1 MKTLY
6 ESLLDD
12 EETLMKNTD
21 LIDLYSLIKD
31 KIKAMSYVYFSLGYT
46 HGFDTKKCLKL
57 ASKDEV
63 LKTINGKTMNPGGT
77 LGKIMPIFL
86 KQIIVNP
93 QFITHNFDESYM
105 KSSAEQTFNYVVAN
119 DLRNHKDLDRAYTG
133 AQRFPYFYVEMR
145 NGALYIYYDW
155 GAKPD
160 TSKGFSS
167 ERGNGRIIIRF

>member
-12 EETLMKNTD
+12 EETLIKNTE

-57 ASKDEV
+57 SSKEEV
-63 LKTINGKTMNPGGT
+63 LKTINDKTMNPGGT

-93 QFITHNFDESYM
+93 QFITHRDDDSYM

-119 DLRNHKDLDRAYTG
+119 DLRNHADLDRARTG
-133 AQRFPYFYVEMR
+133 TKRFPYFFVEMHQ
-145 NGALYIYYDW
+145 GALYIYYNWDT
-155 GAKPD
+155 KPN
-160 TSKGFSS
+160 TSKGFLS

>member
-63 LKTINGKTMNPGGT
+63 LKTINGKTMNPGGI

-119 DLRNHKDLDRAYTG
+119 DLRNHTDLDRARTG
-133 AQRFPYFYVEMR
+133 TKRFPYFYVEMR

>member
-93 QFITHNFDESYM
+93 QFITHRDDDSYM

-119 DLRNHKDLDRAYTG
+119 DLRNHADLDRTRTG
-133 AQRFPYFYVEMR
+133 TKRFPYFFVEMHQ
-145 NGALYIYYDW
+145 GALYIYYNWD
-155 GAKPD
+155 AKPN
-160 TSKGFSS
+160 TSKGFLS

>member
-1 MKTLY
+1 MKSLY

-46 HGFDTKKCLKL
+46 HGFDTKKSFKL
-57 ASKDEV
+57 TSKEEE
-63 LKTINGKTMNPGGT
+63 LKTINGKTLKPGGT
-77 LGKIMPIFL
+77 LGKILPIFL

-93 QFITHNFDESYM
+93 QFITHREDESYM

-119 DLRNHKDLDRAYTG
+119 DLRNHAFLDRYVG
-133 AQRFPYFYVEMR
+133 PKKFPYFFVEMH
-145 NGALYIYYDW
+145 NGALYIYYNWDT
-155 GAKPD
+155 KPNI
-160 TSKGFSS
+160 SKGFTS
-167 ERGNGRIIIRF
+167 ERGNGRLIIRF

>member
-12 EETLMKNTD
+12 EETLIKNTE

-57 ASKDEV
+57 SSKEEV

-93 QFITHNFDESYM
+93 QFITHRDDDSYM

-119 DLRNHKDLDRAYTG
+119 DLRNHADLDRARTG
-133 AQRFPYFYVEMR
+133 TKRFPYFFVEMHQ
-145 NGALYIYYDW
+145 GALYIYYNWDT
-155 GAKPD
+155 KPN
-160 TSKGFSS
+160 TSKGFLS

>member
-12 EETLMKNTD
+12 EETLIKNTE

-57 ASKDEV
+57 TSKEEE
-63 LKTINGKTMNPGGT
+63 LKTINDKTLNPGRI

-119 DLRNHKDLDRAYTG
+119 DLRNHTDLDRARTC
-133 AQRFPYFYVEMR
+133 AKRFPYFFVEMK

-160 TSKGFSS
+160 TSKRFSS
-167 ERGNGRIIIRF
+167 ERGNGRLIIRF

>member
-12 EETLMKNTD
+12 EETLIKNTE
-21 LIDLYSLIKD
+21 LTDLYSLIKD

-133 AQRFPYFYVEMR
+133 TQRFPYFYVEMR